1 MFRYN
6 YRNYSSKLKL
16 WELLK
21 CFLSLIENI
30 WIKHF
35 FSLIGVKKYIENDL
49 YFYDSNNYGVYEYV
63 NNKIES
69 YCSAKHIFNSENLNL
84 TESIKD
90 LV

>member
-1 MFRYN
+1 MRTFKVFSFINREYVD
-6 YRNYSSKLKL
+6 KT
-16 WELLK
+16 
-21 CFLSLIENI
+21 
-30 WIKHF
+30 F

-49 YFYDSNNYGVYEYV
+49 YFFDSNNYGVYEYV